1 MIQYTNSFDICQVLA
16 KGMQKNGSFQDFA
29 QHYYGRNWTVEVDFD
44 RLRQDWKKIAP
55 FAVILPQSE
64 KVESTGLSTYGVGV
78 LLGVVDGT
86 MNDDLVRH
94 MQGLEFLSTLAVPA
108 LFSGVGKTTDSISG
122 LNFTDFE
129 CEYDQESFPLIYCNI
144 ALTLTMSTAIGRRR
158 I

>member
-1 MIQYTNSFDICQVLA
+1 MMQYTSAFYICQLLA
-16 KGMQKNGSFQDFA
+16 TNMQKNGSFEDFA
-29 QHYYGRNWTVEVDFD
+29 QHYYGKSWAVEVGFD

-55 FAVILPQSE
+55 FMVILPQSE
-64 KVESTGLSTYGVGV
+64 KVQDKGLSTYGVGV
-78 LLGVVDGT
+78 LLGVVDDKIN
-86 MNDDLVRH
+86 MDLVQH

-108 LFSGVGKTTDSISG
+108 LISGVEKAADSLTG